1 MGKFSRDKGAREERS
16 IVNAWQA
23 IGYAAERV
31 PLSGAAGGR
40 FSGDVDIPI
49 LNVNRKF
56 EAKLRAD
63 GFKQIYS
70 WLGEHFG
77 LFLRADNKPRLVVL
91 RELDFQ
97 ALCMA
102 AERKGI
108 AKCTMLRTSFFQ
120 SGWRKPTTPKSC
132 WRNSNGAGQNTAL
145 LGIEYVICV
154 TMLYRL
160 IRWLLNI
167 AVPTISR

>member
-16 IVNAWQA
+16 IVNAWQV

-49 LNVNRKF
+49 LNVDRKF

-102 AERKGI
+102 AERKE
-108 AKCTMLRTSFFQ
+108 ASK
-120 SGWRKPTTPKSC
+120 
-132 WRNSNGAGQNTAL
+132 
-145 LGIEYVICV
+145 
-154 TMLYRL
+154 
-160 IRWLLNI
+160 
-167 AVPTISR
+167 